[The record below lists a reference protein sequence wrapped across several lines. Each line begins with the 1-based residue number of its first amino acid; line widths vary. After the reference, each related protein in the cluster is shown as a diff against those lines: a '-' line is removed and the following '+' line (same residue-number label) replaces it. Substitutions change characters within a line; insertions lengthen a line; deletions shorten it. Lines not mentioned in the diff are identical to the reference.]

1 VSKADKIVDKGAEGL
16 QSLSERA
23 AASGGVAAKAAP
35 TLADD
40 AAFVRKL
47 KPSLIAAR
55 ARGEAPTD
63 EQPGEGVVV
72 PSPPP
77 KTQRRK
83 RKRRGPNPWLVIGAA
98 FALGVIAAKVVDWR
112 SHAHPH
118 I

>member
-1 VSKADKIVDKGAEGL
+1 VSRADKIVDKGADGL

-23 AASGGVAAKAAP
+23 AATEGVAAKAAP

-55 ARGEAPTD
+55 ARGRAPTN

-72 PSPPP
+72 PSSPP
-77 KTQRRK
+77 TARRRK
-83 RKRRGPNPWLVIGAA
+83 RKRGPNPWLVIGVA
-98 FALGVIAAKVVDWR
+98 FALGVLAAKVVDWR
-112 SHAHPH
+112 GHAHPH
-118 I
+118 T